1 MTMSSAILDL
11 QKESMVS
18 NTELSDLL
26 RKAYVISRKLK
37 VKDFE
42 KWINLELNG
51 YGHSDNIPRYRVLN
65 GTLKYFNPFYGYS
78 TFLIEN
84 VKINNMIT
92 QKKIDTPIAE
102 LEDLYK
108 KAENTLYLDV
118 TPEMLFLK
126 EKQIIQTHTWPEKLE
141 ISISQLKRI
150 FDSVKNIILE
160 WSIKLEEDGILGE
173 NLVFSPEEKEI
184 ANKHITNYNTIFQDS
199 QVQFGEKNLQI
210 INKLDLNEIKELL
223 KSINNSIYDLD
234 LNNVDKKELE
244 INIKTIDSQL
254 ESTNPNENILIEAF
268 KSIRSILEG
277 CISTAIAPT

>member
-1 MTMSSAILDL
+1 
-11 QKESMVS
+11 
-18 NTELSDLL
+18 
-26 RKAYVISRKLK
+26 
-37 VKDFE
+37 
-42 KWINLELNG
+42 
-51 YGHSDNIPRYRVLN
+51 
-65 GTLKYFNPFYGYS
+65 
-78 TFLIEN
+78 
-84 VKINNMIT
+84 MIT

-141 ISISQLKRI
+141 ISISQLQRI
-150 FDSVKNIILE
+150 FDSVRNIILE

-210 INKLDLNEIKELL
+210 IHKLDLDEIKELL
-223 KSINNSIYDLD
+223 KSINNSINDLD

-254 ESTNPNENILIEAF
+254 ESTNPNKNILIESF

-277 CISTAIAPT
+277 CTSTAIAPTLIIAISKIIGI